1 MNDAV
6 SKLFLLFTGPSESGE
21 GTLQGTILPPN
32 AECLVSL
39 HACTCA
45 PVVASSNFREAYHL

>member
-1 MNDAV
+1 MNGAV
-6 SKLFLLFTGPSESGE
+6 SNLFLLSTGPSESGE

-32 AECLVSL
+32 AECLDSL

-45 PVVASSNFREAYHL
+45 PVVTSSNFREAYHI